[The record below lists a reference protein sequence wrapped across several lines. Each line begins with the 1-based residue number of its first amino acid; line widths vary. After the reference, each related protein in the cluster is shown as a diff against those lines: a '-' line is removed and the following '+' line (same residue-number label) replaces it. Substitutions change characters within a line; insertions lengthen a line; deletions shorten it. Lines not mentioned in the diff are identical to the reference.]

1 MAIGRVI
8 GMSCRPYRF
17 TIGIFGI
24 IIHLKFFQN
33 WQNVQFLPMVWVVPL
48 TTMMPCVCCH

>member
-1 MAIGRVI
+1 MVIGRVI

-33 WQNVQFLPMVWVVPL
+33 WQNVQFLPMVWVVQL